1 MNTLLNVTFY
11 SYSYSYRRYK
21 NNATIENLIVREIQV
36 HSYVHLT
43 LRKLK
48 IINLIAQ
55 QNGNN
60 ITVSLHNN

>member
-1 MNTLLNVTFY
+1 MNEYTNLNVTFY

-21 NNATIENLIVREIQV
+21 NNATIENIVREIQV
-36 HSYVHLT
+36 SYVHLT

-60 ITVSLHNN
+60 I